1 MRKTVRRFLDWLDQR
16 FPVKVTVTEKMF
28 CDLNLRQDNQGIRID
43 QVITRL
49 GDQADRISALEESIR
64 ALREA
69 LTKAPAQ
76 EQARR
81 AAFIS
86 SGRMGE

>member
-1 MRKTVRRFLDWLDQR
+1 MRKMLRLFLGWLDER

-28 CDLNLRQDNQGIRID
+28 CDLNLRQENQGIRID

>member
-16 FPVKVTVTEKMF
+16 FPVKVTVTEQIF
-28 CDLNLRQDNQGIRID
+28 DDLNRRQGDLWIRID